1 MLLLRVASNRG
12 DFFFTMI
19 SVSLDLFPYHAQS
32 ELLLQITYV
41 LDPSYLSTARRM
53 WGLAHDNLSRQDI
66 EVLIGLLVL
75 SLYNLGDRNLFT
87 VSHQSSFF
95 S

>member
-1 MLLLRVASNRG
+1 
-12 DFFFTMI
+12 MI
-19 SVSLDLFPYHAQS
+19 SVSLVLSPYNAQS
-32 ELLLQITYV
+32 ELLLQIIYV

-53 WGLAHDNLSRQDI
+53 WGLAHDNFSWQDI

-75 SLYNLGDRNLFT
+75 SLYYLGDRNLFT

-95 S
+95 FFPEMFEGMRFFQVFF